1 MKKLIP
7 AYLRVLVVFFAV
19 FAAMEYFI
27 DSGDKPAFIK
37 FPMVALFLL
46 VFLFLLIAIEVT
58 VNAVET
64 ITYHL
69 LTEEQKAKLEEVKD
83 LGFKDSA
90 IYNSVTNFLIKP
102 KQQGD
107 EQEILLHHD
116 YDGIKELDNNL
127 PPWWVY
133 LFYACI
139 IFAVVYLVRFE
150 IMGADNQEMELK
162 KEMAQAQIDIAEY
175 KKTAPDLMDEN
186 TVTLLTDAA
195 DLAAGKAIFTA
206 NCIPCHRVDAG
217 GQIGPNLTDDRWILG
232 GGIKNVF
239 HTLVNGGR
247 DGKGMIS
254 WKGTLKPKQMQE
266 VASYVLSLQ
275 GSNPQDPK
283 APEGE
288 VWVDP
293 NAPKTDAVT
302 AAVTD
307 TTAVKK

>member
-7 AYLRVLVVFFAV
+7 SYIRVLVIFFAV

-27 DSGDKPAFIK
+27 DSGDRPAFIK

-58 VNAVET
+58 VNAVDT

-69 LTEEQKAKLEEVKD
+69 LTEEQKNKLAEANE
-83 LGFKDSA
+83 LGFKESA
-90 IYNSVTNFLIKP
+90 LFKKVSNFLIKP
-102 KQQGD
+102 KQVED
-107 EQEILLHHD
+107 EGELLLDHD

-133 LFYACI
+133 LFYICI
-139 IFAVVYLVRFE
+139 AFAVIYLVRFE
-150 IMGADNQEMELK
+150 IMGGDNQETELK
-162 KEMAQAQIDIAEY
+162 NEMAQAQKEIAEY

-186 TVTLLTDAA
+186 SVTLLTDAA
-195 DLAAGKAIFTA
+195 DLSAGKEIFMA
-206 NCIPCHRVDAG
+206 NCVACHRADAG
-217 GQIGPNLTDDRWILG
+217 GQIGPNLTDDQWILG
-232 GGIKNVF
+232 GGIKNIF
-239 HTLVNGGR
+239 HTLMNGGR

-266 VASYVLSLQ
+266 VASYVISLQ
-275 GSNPQDPK
+275 GSNPKDPK

-288 VWVDP
+288 VWVDS
-293 NAPKTDAVT
+293 NAPKT
-302 AAVTD
+302 AAAAPVATD
-307 TTAVKK
+307 TTQVK

>member
-7 AYLRVLVVFFAV
+7 SYIRVLVIFFAV

-27 DSGDKPAFIK
+27 DSGDRPAFIK

-58 VNAVET
+58 VNAVDT

-69 LTEEQKAKLEEVKD
+69 LTEEQKNKLAEANE
-83 LGFKDSA
+83 LGFKESTLFKKV
-90 IYNSVTNFLIKP
+90 SNFLIKP
-102 KQQGD
+102 KQVED
-107 EQEILLHHD
+107 EGELLLDHD

-133 LFYACI
+133 LFYICI
-139 IFAVVYLVRFE
+139 AFAVIYLVRFE
-150 IMGADNQEMELK
+150 IMGGDNQETELK
-162 KEMAQAQIDIAEY
+162 NEMAQAQKEIAEY

-186 TVTLLTDAA
+186 SVTLLTDAA
-195 DLAAGKAIFTA
+195 DLSAGKEIFMA
-206 NCIPCHRVDAG
+206 NCVACHRADAG
-217 GQIGPNLTDDRWILG
+217 GQIGPNLTDDQWILG
-232 GGIKNVF
+232 GGIKNIF
-239 HTLVNGGR
+239 HTLMNGGR

-266 VASYVLSLQ
+266 VASYVISLQ
-275 GSNPQDPK
+275 GSNPKDPK

-288 VWVDP
+288 VWVDS
-293 NAPKTDAVT
+293 NAPKT
-302 AAVTD
+302 AAAAPVATD
-307 TTAVKK
+307 TTQVK